1 MNGDPGFEV
10 QVKQVSTDCKIQ
22 GSTKRFLMFLVRSC
36 SRFIVRGPLTLTWL
50 LVRKKATVMLM
61 TWSWRQIWDV
71 DDKIPGIS
79 ILVTFLSDL
88 ISQFGAWRM
97 SKKQVDPCDQNGKNR
112 HQHLKFVINT
122 FLHQHRCHSKKK
134 RLMLVT
140 IVGYWTGN
148 DQMAKSV
155 ANIMTRFCPSSTSM
169 SDISRIRK

>member
-122 FLHQHRCHSKKK
+122 FRSVIYTNVTKFSTFPK
-134 RLMLVT
+134 RLFT
-140 IVGYWTGN
+140 
-148 DQMAKSV
+148 MAIQQLFEIP
-155 ANIMTRFCPSSTSM
+155 NF
-169 SDISRIRK
+169 